1 LATGEHS
8 PHWSSCTAFFLAA
21 TGCVLGLG
29 DVWNY
34 ADLQGQH
41 GGSAFLLVYLVSLV
55 LLALP
60 IMIAELA
67 IGRRGGLNPIH
78 TFQHLTQEA
87 EASVLWKGAGWIAV
101 ATAFLVLC
109 YYSVIAGWLV
119 AYGFRSAI
127 GSFRILTPDGARYIF
142 QQFVSD
148 PEKLLAWHSV
158 IIAMTV
164 GVSVGGPR
172 RGLETFMKWAV
183 PGMALLLLALI
194 AYAVAVGDVV
204 GAIGWLFSFK
214 VGAISRSMVL
224 EALGQAF
231 YTVSIG
237 LGVLLIY
244 GAYLRHDAPLGRV
257 TGLVVL
263 VDVLFSVLVAIVVTA
278 VIFAQKGEV
287 TSGPAL
293 VFQNLPVAF
302 GHLPYGALFGTLF
315 FVLLLLAAWTSAVAL
330 MEPVV
335 SWLTATFRFQRA
347 TAAVAAG
354 GAAWTVGLLPVISF
368 GSWSFEFRF
377 LGERRANGFFDVLD
391 IVTADILLPVSAIVM
406 SLFVGWAMKTEQ
418 VRGELNAPATVFYVW
433 WLLVRFVS
441 PLLVAVVLIRL
452 LFGRYLTG

>member
-1 LATGEHS
+1 MATSEQS
-8 PHWSSCTAFFLAA
+8 PHWTSCTAFFLAA

-34 ADLQGQH
+34 AYLQGQR
-41 GGSAFLLVYLVSLV
+41 GGSAFLAVYLASLL
-55 LLALP
+55 LLAVP
-60 IMIAELA
+60 ILIAELA

-87 EASVLWKGAGWIAV
+87 EASVLWKSAGWIAV

-127 GSFRILTPDGARYIF
+127 GSFRILTPDAARYIF

-172 RGLETFMKWAV
+172 RGLENFMKWAV
-183 PGMALLLLALI
+183 PAMAALLLALVV
-194 AYAVAVGDVV
+194 YAAVFGDLR
-204 GAIGWLFSFK
+204 AAARWLFEFNP
-214 VGAISRSMVL
+214 GAFSRPMVM
-224 EALGQAF
+224 EAMGQAF
-231 YTVSIG
+231 YTLSIG
-237 LGVLLIY
+237 LGALLVY

-257 TGLVVL
+257 TGMVVIADVSFSLFSALVVAA
-263 VDVLFSVLVAIVVTA
+263 VLFV
-278 VIFAQKGEV
+278 QKMEV

-293 VFQNLPVAF
+293 VFQSLPVAF

-335 SWLTATFRFQRA
+335 AWLTDTFRFQRA

-368 GSWSFEFRF
+368 GSWSFEFNF

-391 IVTADILLPVSAIVM
+391 ILTADILLPVSAIIM
-406 SLFVGWAMKTEQ
+406 SFFVGWAMKSEQ
-418 VRGELNAPATVFYVW
+418 IRAELNAPAPLFHAW
-433 WLLVRFVS
+433 RFLTRIIS
-441 PLLVAVVLIRL
+441 PLLVAAVLVRL
-452 LFGRYLTG
+452 LFGRYAA